1 MRITRIYIGPMR
13 IFWAVSALLFAA
25 VSAAPGGEA
34 KAAVLGGP
42 LLRDGM
48 EIVPG
53 ALNGVELD
61 RMALTKSQGAQS
73 VLLVADV
80 RATKDGAHGF
90 AEHSFIPYLSVSYV
104 LTKDDTP
111 TFKKAG
117 LLYPLAAKDGPHY
130 AAPAEFAG
138 AGVYHLTYIL
148 SPPSSHGMI
157 RRTDKENGVPEWWKP
172 ITADWTFTYPVS
184 AK

>member
-13 IFWAVSALLFAA
+13 MLWAVRVLSIFAA
-25 VSAAPGGEA
+25 VPALFGAEA
-34 KAAVLGGP
+34 EAAVIGGP

-53 ALNGVELD
+53 VLTATELD
-61 RMALTKSQGAQS
+61 RPALAKGAQS
-73 VLLVADV
+73 VLLLADV
-80 RATKDGAHGF
+80 HASRDEGHGF

-104 LTKDDTP
+104 LTKEDTA

-138 AGVYHLTYIL
+138 AGVYHLTYII
-148 SPPSSHGMI
+148 SPPGSHGMI
-157 RRTDKENGVPEWWKP
+157 RLTDRENGVPDWWKP
-172 ITADWTFTYPVS
+172 ITASWTFTYPMS

>member
-1 MRITRIYIGPMR
+1 MRITRIYIRAMR
-13 IFWAVSALLFAA
+13 TFLAVSALLFSA
-25 VSAAPGGEA
+25 VSALPGGEA
-34 KAAVLGGP
+34 KAATLGGP

-53 ALNGVELD
+53 ALDGVELD
-61 RMALTKSQGAQS
+61 RLTKGAQS

-80 RATKDGAHGF
+80 HAAKDGAHGF
-90 AEHSFIPYLSVSYV
+90 SEHSFIPYLSVSYV
-104 LTKDDTP
+104 LTKEDAP

-138 AGVYHLTYIL
+138 PGVYHLTYII
-148 SPPSSHGMI
+148 SPPNSHGMM
-157 RRTDKENGVPEWWKP
+157 RRTDKENGVPDWWKP
-172 ITADWTFTYPVS
+172 ITASWTFTYPMS

>member
-1 MRITRIYIGPMR
+1 MRITRIYIVPMR
-13 IFWAVSALLFAA
+13 MLRGVRALSILAAIPALFGAEAEAA
-25 VSAAPGGEA
+25 II
-34 KAAVLGGP
+34 GGP

-48 EIVPG
+48 DIVPG
-53 ALNGVELD
+53 VLTGAELD
-61 RMALTKSQGAQS
+61 RLSLTKGAQF

-80 RATKDGAHGF
+80 HAARDEAHGF

-104 LTKDDTP
+104 LTKEDMP

-117 LLYPLAAKDGPHY
+117 LLYPLATKDGPHY

-138 AGVYHLTYIL
+138 TGVYHLTYII

-157 RRTDKENGVPEWWKP
+157 RLTDRENGVPDWWKP
-172 ITADWTFTYPVS
+172 ITASWTFTFPMS